1 MKPKAII
8 FLGPPG
14 SGKGTQANLLA
25 DKFGFY
31 HLETSK
37 LLEQVIFHSA
47 KEFVEA
53 EGKKYLIKDE
63 KERWETGKLNSP
75 PFVFQVISEKV
86 KQIGQ
91 EKRGLI
97 FSASPRSLEE
107 GQSLMPLLEKVFG
120 KENIEVIYLELSQEQ
135 SVWRNSHRRICE
147 LMRHPILYLEENKDL
162 VHCPLD
168 GSKLIQRKLD
178 DPDVIVKRYQVFKE
192 QTLPLLDFM
201 TQKGF
206 EVKKVNGEPSVANVF
221 NQVLKALE
229 Q

>member
-37 LLEQVIFHSA
+37 LLEQVIYGSGR
-47 KEFVEA
+47 EFVEV
-53 EGKKYLIKDE
+53 EGKKYFLKDE
-63 KERWETGKLNSP
+63 RKRWESGKLNST
-75 PFVFQVISEKV
+75 PFVFHVISEKIQ
-86 KQIGQ
+86 QIGQ

-97 FSASPRSLEE
+97 LSASPRTLEE
-107 GQSLMPLLEKVFG
+107 GQRLMPLLEKVFG
-120 KENIEVIYLELSQEQ
+120 KENIEVIYLDLSQEQ

-147 LMRHPILYLEENKDL
+147 LMRHPILYLEENKGL

-178 DPDVIVKRYQVFKE
+178 DPNVIVKRYQVFQE

-201 TQKGF
+201 TQNGF
-206 EVKKVNGEPSVANVF
+206 EVKKVNGEPSVADVF
-221 NQVLKALE
+221 DQVLKVLE
-229 Q
+229 E